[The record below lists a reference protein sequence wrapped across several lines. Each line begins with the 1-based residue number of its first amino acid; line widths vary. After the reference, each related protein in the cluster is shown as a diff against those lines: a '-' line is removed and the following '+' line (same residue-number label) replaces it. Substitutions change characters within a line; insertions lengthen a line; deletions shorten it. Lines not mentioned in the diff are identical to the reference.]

1 MTNMGFLKVFLPVLL
16 IVVVILFVYNVLKI
30 YVLDKI
36 KVNKWVML
44 VITILVFFI
53 PNLLWGKQIQNTYWQ
68 YIHTGVFLIFF
79 LWFLDLAGLNNRRA
93 YNKSQEGKNGTIRAK
108 AKPNRVNNAD
118 IEVISDSKKAKKKM
132 KKK

>member
-1 MTNMGFLKVFLPVLL
+1 MGFLKVFLPMLL

-93 YNKSQEGKNGTIRAK
+93 YNKSKR
-108 AKPNRVNNAD
+108 R
-118 IEVISDSKKAKKKM
+118 
-132 KKK
+132 

>member
-1 MTNMGFLKVFLPVLL
+1 MTNMGFLKVFLPMLL

-93 YNKSQEGKNGTIRAK
+93 YNKSKEGKNGTIRAK
-108 AKPNRVNNAD
+108 AKPSRVNNAD